1 MSPSCGSSA
10 VGVAC
15 FPPPH
20 IPNKS
25 PEGRI
30 CADITRGTP
39 AMKLLNRQIK
49 TAATVTQYTV
59 IYPTSRHGQNMKK
72 ERKKIEEKP

>member
-1 MSPSCGSSA
+1 
-10 VGVAC
+10 
-15 FPPPH
+15 
-20 IPNKS
+20 
-25 PEGRI
+25 
-30 CADITRGTP
+30 
-39 AMKLLNRQIK
+39 MKLLNRQIK